1 MTAFSTYHLKF
12 DPIIDR
18 ILGLKNTSSIMDVL
32 SKTFLEVSVLF
43 IENIPPKLLERL
55 QNADYIQINEL
66 AEHWLEIND
75 EKAYQAQ
82 IDREPNDLIIYYG
95 KISSLAEAA
104 CCIDPSNINK
114 ENLFY
119 FLVSLSSVVADPQE
133 TMSKHIQ

>member
-1 MTAFSTYHLKF
+1 
-12 DPIIDR
+12 
-18 ILGLKNTSSIMDVL
+18 MDVM
-32 SKTFLEVSVLF
+32 SKTFLEVLVPF

-66 AEHWLEIND
+66 AEHWLEISD

-82 IDREPNDLIIYYG
+82 IDRESNDLIIHYG
-95 KISSLAEAA
+95 KISSLAEVA

>member
-1 MTAFSTYHLKF
+1 MTALSNYHQKF

-18 ILGLKNTSSIMDVL
+18 TLGLKRISSIMGVMA
-32 SKTFLEVSVLF
+32 KTFLEVSEQFL
-43 IENIPPKLLERL
+43 ENVPPKLLERL
-55 QNADYIQINEL
+55 QNADYFQIRGL
-66 AEHWLEIND
+66 AEHWLEIID
-75 EKAYQAQ
+75 EKTYQAQ
-82 IDREPNDLIIYYG
+82 IDREPNNLIIHYG

-104 CCIDPSNINK
+104 CCIDPSNINE